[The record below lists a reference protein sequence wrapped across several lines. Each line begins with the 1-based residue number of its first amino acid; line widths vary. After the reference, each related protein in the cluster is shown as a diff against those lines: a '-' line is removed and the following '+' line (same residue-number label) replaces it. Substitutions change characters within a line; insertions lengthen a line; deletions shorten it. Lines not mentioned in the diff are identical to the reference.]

1 MTAIPILV
9 TGFEPFAGLDRNPS
23 AEVAL
28 RLDGKIVGG
37 GKVAARLLPVS
48 LAAYRG
54 ALAAALDEVR
64 PGLVIALGLA
74 EREATVRIERVGVN
88 IADFEIA
95 DNDGTV
101 AAGRQLEAA
110 GPQARFSTLPSAAIE
125 AALLAE
131 GVPAHCST
139 TAGTYLCNAC
149 LYSLLGMAETAELS
163 FHAGFIHLPYL
174 PDQVAKLMAANRRTR
189 NDIPSMNL
197 DIMVRAV
204 EIAIAVSL
212 DARDRVA
219 TI

>member
-131 GVPAHCST
+131 ESPRIVRPRPGPICATPVCTASLAWRRRPSFPST
-139 TAGTYLCNAC
+139 PVSSICPTC
-149 LYSLLGMAETAELS
+149 
-163 FHAGFIHLPYL
+163 
-174 PDQVAKLMAANRRTR
+174 QTR
-189 NDIPSMNL
+189 S
-197 DIMVRAV
+197 R
-204 EIAIAVSL
+204 S
-212 DARDRVA
+212 
-219 TI
+219 